1 MSRRLPAVV
10 AQAVAERDAQLR
22 TEMAR
27 LVAASESKMNFERR
41 ADLVTFQQAFTL
53 LKKQVDILQYPRL
66 ASSEMVPSR

>member
-1 MSRRLPAVV
+1 
-10 AQAVAERDAQLR
+10 
-22 TEMAR
+22 MAR